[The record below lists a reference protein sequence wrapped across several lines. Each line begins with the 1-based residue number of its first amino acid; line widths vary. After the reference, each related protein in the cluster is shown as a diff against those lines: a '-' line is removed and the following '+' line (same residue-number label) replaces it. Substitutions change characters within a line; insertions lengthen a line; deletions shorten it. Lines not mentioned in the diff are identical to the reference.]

1 MSGQENYNDDSE
13 FEDDEII
20 ENILDYIAENV
31 VWGNITDDNPSLLNL
46 QTSLEQ
52 ILYYEFITQSAEEI
66 CDFKKRIEDKVKEYA
81 DKSKFEKNMIEKEI
95 RREITTEHLLN
106 YIAENVFL
114 GRITD
119 DNPSDIN
126 GLTSLEQLLYYELEF
141 DDYKDFCD
149 TKNSVLSRVMD
160 LRGGCNMI
168 GRDVY

>member
-1 MSGQENYNDDSE
+1 MFEPENKNESE

-31 VWGNITDDNPSLLNL
+31 VWGNITDDNLSLSNL

-52 ILYYEFITQSAEEI
+52 ILYYEFVTQSAEEI
-66 CDFKKRIEDKVKEYA
+66 CDFKKRIENKVKEYV
-81 DKSKFEKNMIEKEI
+81 DKAKFEKNMVEKEI
-95 RREITTEHLLN
+95 RREIPLEKLLN

-119 DNPSDIN
+119 DNPSNIN
-126 GLTSLEQLLYYELEF
+126 GLTSLDQLLYYELEF
-141 DDYKDFCD
+141 DDDKDFCD
-149 TKNSVLSRVMD
+149 TKNSVLSRVID
-160 LRGGCNMI
+160 LRGGSNMV

>member
-1 MSGQENYNDDSE
+1 M
-13 FEDDEII
+13 
-20 ENILDYIAENV
+20 
-31 VWGNITDDNPSLLNL
+31 
-46 QTSLEQ
+46 
-52 ILYYEFITQSAEEI
+52 
-66 CDFKKRIEDKVKEYA
+66 EYA